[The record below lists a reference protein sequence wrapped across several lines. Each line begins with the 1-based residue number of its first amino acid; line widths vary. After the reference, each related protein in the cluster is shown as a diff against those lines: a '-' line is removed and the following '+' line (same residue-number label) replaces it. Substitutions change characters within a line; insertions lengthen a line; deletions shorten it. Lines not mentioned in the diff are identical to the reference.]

1 MLGRFLS
8 EFPEGYSPSKQQVKL
23 IKSIEEAFD
32 GGHKFVIC
40 SAPTGS
46 GKSFI
51 SKTLANIS
59 NESTDAFKDLITSYA
74 AFKIDQTG
82 TFINEEDCKDESP
95 SGTFALTIT
104 KTLQDQYKDL
114 FDDTIL
120 LKGKNNYVS
129 TIDPNID
136 VELESIIIPKKV
148 LEDHRTRHKCNYHND
163 RRDALINKFAALNY
177 KMFLSL
183 PNHVKYKDFIVCDEA
198 SELEDEIIKQFSLS
212 IDIIRLGKIGV
223 KVYPLR
229 STKPKTVLKWIG
241 DIQLTLSEHIGHI
254 QERAKLGL
262 SQKETSKLQYLKNI
276 HRTLCLIDETWQ
288 KCEYVVQVE
297 NKDNIKITPLKV
309 DSLTKYIFDYADKI
323 LLMSATVIDHQNL
336 AKTLGIEKYK
346 YVESSST
353 FDPVKAPIYIS
364 QTNKLNHANLP
375 KALPSIVRQI
385 QQICDN
391 HKDEKGI
398 IHTHTNYITNYIQS
412 KVRDRS
418 YKSCRYLFR
427 DELSR
432 NEDILKLHEESDEPT
447 ILVSPSLGLG
457 IDLKDDLARFQI
469 IVKAAYLPLGDNRIK
484 KMFEQDK
491 QWYTNKMLSNFIQ
504 QCGRGIRSKDDHC
517 VTYVLDATIFHT
529 VIRNKNKL
537 PKYFIER
544 FV

>member
-8 EFPEGYSPSKQQVKL
+8 KFPEGYTPSKQQVKL

-32 GGHKFVIC
+32 SGHKFVIC

-51 SKTLANIS
+51 SKTLANVS
-59 NESTDAFKDLITSYA
+59 NESSESFKELVSSYA

-82 TFINEEDCKDESP
+82 TFLNEQECIDESP

-120 LKGKNNYVS
+120 LKGKSNYQS
-129 TIDPNID
+129 TIDPNMD
-136 VELESIIIPKKV
+136 VELESLVMPKKV
-148 LEDHRTRHKCNYHND
+148 LDDHRMRHKCNYHND
-163 RRDALINKFAALNY
+163 RRDALIKKFAALNY

-183 PNHVKYKDFIVCDEA
+183 PNHVKYKDYIVCDEA

-212 IDIIRLGKIGV
+212 IDVVRLGRIGV
-223 KVYPLR
+223 KAYSLK

-241 DIQLTLSEHIGHI
+241 DLLLNVSERISYI

-262 SQKETSKLQYLKNI
+262 SEKDTNRLHYLKNI

-297 NKDNIKITPLKV
+297 NKDNIKVTPLKV
-309 DSLTKYIFDYADKI
+309 DSLTKYIFEYADKI
-323 LLMSATVIDHQNL
+323 LLMSATVIDHVNL
-336 AKTLGIEKYK
+336 AKTLGIERYK
-346 YVESSST
+346 YVESAST
-353 FDPVKAPIYIS
+353 FNPDKAPIYIS

-375 KALPSIVRQI
+375 KALPSIIEQIRQI
-385 QQICDN
+385 CET
-391 HKDEKGI
+391 HKEEKGI
-398 IHTHTNYITNYIQS
+398 IHTHTNYITNYIQG

-418 YKSCRYLFR
+418 FESCRFLFR

-432 NEDILKLHEESDEPT
+432 NEDILKHHEESEEPT

-469 IVKAAYLPLGDNRIK
+469 IVKASYLPLGDNRIK
-484 KMFEQDK
+484 KMFEIDK

-517 VTYVLDATIFHT
+517 VTYVLDATIFHA
-529 VIRNKNKL
+529 IMRNKNRL